1 MNNVIL
7 FLADGTEECEAL
19 ITVDLLR
26 RAGID
31 VTTASV
37 MDRTSVKTSSNIK
50 IEADV
55 EADGINLNE
64 ADMLILP
71 GGMPGT
77 KFLGEYEL
85 LCNAVKEFNE
95 QGKKLAAICAAP
107 SVLGKLGVL
116 KGKKAICY
124 PGFEDALEGAT
135 ISDVDPVTD
144 GNVTTAS
151 GLGHAIPF
159 ALEIIRV
166 LLDDETATKVANEIG
181 YKGV

>member
-1 MNNVIL
+1 MKNVYL

-26 RAGID
+26 RAGVD
-31 VTTASV
+31 VTTVSV
-37 MDRTSVKTSSNIK
+37 MDGTTVKTSSNITM
-50 IEADV
+50 EADV
-55 EADGINLNE
+55 EIDGVNLAE

-77 KFLGEYEL
+77 KYLGECEK
-85 LCNAVKEFNE
+85 LCNTVVEFNE

-124 PGFEDALEGAT
+124 PGFEEALEGAT

-144 GNVTTAS
+144 ENVTTAS

-159 ALEIIRV
+159 ALELIKV
-166 LLDDETATKVANEIG
+166 LDSEETANRVASEIG
-181 YKGV
+181 YK

>member
-1 MNNVIL
+1 MKHVYL

-31 VTTASV
+31 VNTVSV
-37 MDRTSVKTSSNIK
+37 MDDICVKTSSGIK
-50 IEADV
+50 MDADV
-55 EADGINLNE
+55 MIGGVNLDE

-77 KFLGEYEL
+77 KHLGECQK
-85 LCNAVKEFNE
+85 LCDAVVEFNN

-116 KGKKAICY
+116 NGKNAICY
-124 PGFEDALEGAT
+124 PGFEDTLEGAT
-135 ISDVDPVTD
+135 ISKFDPVTD

-151 GLGHAIPF
+151 GLGHAIQF
-159 ALEIIRV
+159 ALEIICVLYSKDTAARV
-166 LLDDETATKVANEIG
+166 ASEIG
-181 YKGV
+181 YI

>member
-1 MNNVIL
+1 MKNVFL

-26 RAGID
+26 RADID
-31 VTTASV
+31 VTTVSV
-37 MDRTSVKTSSNIK
+37 MDNIKVKTSSDIVV
-50 IEADV
+50 EADV
-55 EADGINLNE
+55 MIEGVNLDE
-64 ADMLILP
+64 GDMLILP

-77 KFLGEYEL
+77 KYLGECEL
-85 LCNAVKEFNE
+85 LCNKIVEFNNE
-95 QGKKLAAICAAP
+95 GKKIAAICAAP

-124 PGFEDALEGAT
+124 PGFEVALEDAS

-144 GNVTTAS
+144 GNVTTAG

-159 ALEIIRV
+159 ALEIIKV
-166 LLDDETATKVANEIG
+166 LLDEQTANKVASEIG
-181 YKGV
+181 YK

>member
-1 MNNVIL
+1 MKNVYL

-26 RAGID
+26 RAGLD
-31 VTTASV
+31 VTTVSI
-37 MDRTSVKTSSNIK
+37 MDDIKVRTSSDIVV
-50 IEADV
+50 EADV
-55 EADGINLNE
+55 MIDGVNLDE
-64 ADMLILP
+64 ADMLVLP

-77 KFLGEYEL
+77 KYLGESEQ
-85 LCNAVKEFNE
+85 LCNKVVEFNE
-95 QGKKLAAICAAP
+95 ADKKLAAICAAP

-159 ALEIIRV
+159 ALEIIKV
-166 LLDDETATKVANEIG
+166 LLDEGTASKVASEIG
-181 YKGV
+181 YKGE